1 VTTRPFV
8 LANRRQRISVA
19 LLATSVATL
28 LTNPLYAQ
36 SVARD
41 TSGRGVTVTPNGSIS
56 VPSRRRFLIGVS
68 VSGTPVLGPDGK
80 FRFRDYPVV
89 AVVTPGSPGE
99 LAGVR
104 AGDFILSENDRDARE
119 GRLFATDTLGATYR
133 VRVKRGD
140 EILEFILTSVKMPPS
155 AVPPRG

>member
-1 VTTRPFV
+1 
-8 LANRRQRISVA
+8 
-19 LLATSVATL
+19 
-28 LTNPLYAQ
+28 
-36 SVARD
+36 
-41 TSGRGVTVTPNGSIS
+41 
-56 VPSRRRFLIGVS
+56 
-68 VSGTPVLGPDGK
+68 VLGPDGK